1 MENYLVFPALL
12 GYARKLG
19 ITCRLLAT
27 RPLSTSAG
35 KTKNFDEADYREYT
49 ESRITK
55 IHTSPKQK
63 YTAMPYL
70 QIDTSELESR
80 VGASPAVAA
89 SDSADRPDRT
99 FGRMRLR
106 TSPRAARGTLQ
117 SFNGNVTTA
126 MSVSPLVATVLGV
139 LGVAVLGV
147 GIVAALPNGGA
158 SASEP
163 VNTSNLQTAVETLRE
178 ENATLLEENRALKQ
192 EKREAQRGESPEV
205 TPTQE
210 ADLETSATEAAEDET
225 SENTSNFLEEA
236 QEAGTNVLL
245 R

>member
-1 MENYLVFPALL
+1 
-12 GYARKLG
+12 
-19 ITCRLLAT
+19 
-27 RPLSTSAG
+27 
-35 KTKNFDEADYREYT
+35 
-49 ESRITK
+49 
-55 IHTSPKQK
+55 
-63 YTAMPYL
+63 MPYL

-80 VGASPAVAA
+80 VGASPAIAA
-89 SDSADRPDRT
+89 SASADRPDRA

-163 VNTSNLQTAVETLRE
+163 VNTANLQTAVETLRE
-178 ENATLLEENRALKQ
+178 ENATLLEENRTLKQ
-192 EKREAQRGESPEV
+192 EMRRAQRGGEAVVAPTDETSPE
-205 TPTQE
+205 TP
-210 ADLETSATEAAEDET
+210 ATEAVEET
-225 SENTSNFLEEA
+225 SQDASRFLEEA
-236 QEAGTNVLL
+236 QEAGANVLL